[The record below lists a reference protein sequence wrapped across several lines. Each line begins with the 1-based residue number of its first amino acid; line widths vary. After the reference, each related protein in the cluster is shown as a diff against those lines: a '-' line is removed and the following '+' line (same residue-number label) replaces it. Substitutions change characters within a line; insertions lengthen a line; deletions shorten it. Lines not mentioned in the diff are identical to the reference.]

1 MFIDKDKE
9 KRSKRQISKQ
19 RRQTTNKTKVIAIS
33 KKRDMGQVMLIVE
46 GFQTVW
52 KSDVLTNALK
62 QIEAPLKDCTKKLFM
77 MDVSEKVHL

>member
-1 MFIDKDKE
+1 MVVQRINRGINQSRLIMFFMFIDKDKE

-46 GFQTVW
+46 GFQTV
-52 KSDVLTNALK
+52 
-62 QIEAPLKDCTKKLFM
+62 
-77 MDVSEKVHL
+77 

>member
-1 MFIDKDKE
+1 MFFMFIDKDKE

-19 RRQTTNKTKVIAIS
+19 RRQTTNKTKVIAIL

-52 KSDVLTNALK
+52 KSDVLTNAMK
-62 QIEAPLKDCTKKLFM
+62 QIEGLHEKIFM